1 MGAWIYCFKRARAG
15 DEAQSAALGKDV
27 EDVMKSIEAVVEN
40 ACPGWDG
47 TRLAL
52 DMSSQQPEANRDIIE
67 EQCLD
72 HGFEYVHV
80 DANGKNEYGE
90 VTGLDRVKEA
100 LEANDW
106 SSNGLIDEEKEGII
120 GGFDTEEA
128 QMNAE
133 LWGLKASL
141 LDQDADD
148 AQDEDGAVQV
158 EGLEQMMGQLL
169 AIRGNHNHV
178 LSPTHALI
186 KAQKQAR
193 VCQKTNARDSLRELS
208 TTS

>member
-1 MGAWIYCFKRARAG
+1 
-15 DEAQSAALGKDV
+15 
-27 EDVMKSIEAVVEN
+27 MKAIEEVVEK

-52 DMSSQQPEANRDIIE
+52 DMTPQQSETHREVVE
-67 EQCLD
+67 EQCID

-80 DANGKNEYGE
+80 DAKGKNEYGE
-90 VTGLDRVKEA
+90 ATGLDRIKEA

-106 SSNGLIDEEKEGII
+106 SSQGLIGEEQEETF

-141 LDQDADD
+141 LSQDQDDN
-148 AQDEDGAVQV
+148 QDEDDASQV

-169 AIRGNHNHV
+169 AIRGDRSMESHEFKY
-178 LSPTHALI
+178 LS
-186 KAQKQAR
+186 
-193 VCQKTNARDSLRELS
+193 
-208 TTS
+208 